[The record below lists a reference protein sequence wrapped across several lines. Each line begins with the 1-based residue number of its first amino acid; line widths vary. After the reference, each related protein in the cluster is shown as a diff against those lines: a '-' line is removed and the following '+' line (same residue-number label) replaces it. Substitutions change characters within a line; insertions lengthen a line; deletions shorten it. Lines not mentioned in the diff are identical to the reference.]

1 MKIRNIIKIVH
12 SGLWLIAILLMGL
25 VISSCSNDDDD
36 VEVVQPT
43 PTIENIEIGSGNN
56 GIGII
61 GRDFHFDM
69 DVIAGELLG
78 DIQVKI
84 EGKADQT
91 YDHKWSFEITWDE
104 FQGMK
109 NTNVHKHFD
118 IPADAPVGHYD
129 FIVIVNDQNG
139 TVLQDIREVEL
150 VNAADLPVEPLLY
163 LWTIQTNEGDSHYIN
178 ELLENPEGVE
188 LSKDEILTS
197 QIFIKNVKDDGK
209 LYLLLIK
216 KQANHLPETIG
227 DIDFSKVIVY
237 DVFEHENEEEVYE
250 FSNVIFD
257 GEGGQS
263 RSAPEFTIG
272 ATVDNNIPQGNP
284 IGGEKSWESGAYYLG
299 VVYTNTTHNLSLFHY
314 TEFELVYE

>member
-1 MKIRNIIKIVH
+1 MEIRTIIKTAH
-12 SGLWLIAILLMGL
+12 SSLWLVAILLMGL
-25 VISSCSNDDDD
+25 VISSCTNDDTD
-36 VEVVQPT
+36 VEVVLPA
-43 PTIENIEIGSGNN
+43 PIIENIEIGSGNN

-69 DVIAGELLG
+69 DVVAGELLG

-84 EGKADQT
+84 EGKSDQT

-104 FQGMK
+104 YQGIK
-109 NTNVHKHFD
+109 STNVHKHFN

-129 FIVIVNDQNG
+129 FIVIVNDRNG
-139 TVLQDIREVEL
+139 TVLEDIREVEL
-150 VNAADLPVEPLLY
+150 VDAADLPVEPLLY
-163 LWTIQTNEGDSHYIN
+163 LWTIQTNEGDSHYVN

-216 KQANHLPETIG
+216 KQANHFPETIG
-227 DIDFSKVIVY
+227 DIDFSKAIVY
-237 DVFEHENEEEVYE
+237 DVFEHENKEEVYE

-263 RSAPEFTIG
+263 RSAPELTIG
-272 ATVDNNIPQGNP
+272 AAVDNNTPSGNP
-284 IGGEKSWESGAYYLG
+284 ISGEKSWESGTYYLG
-299 VVYTNTTHNLSLFHY
+299 VVYTNKTHNLSMHHFM
-314 TEFELVYE
+314 EFELVY